1 MPLGIDKFFS
11 RIPHE
16 IKELFNGE
24 PPWRALDLLKGHIRR
39 LIRPNLPNP
48 AEIDDLFQPGI
59 PLATNV
65 VLLPDGYLTEGFE
78 ILCNDD
84 TGGKVEIWIEGEK
97 VPMASLICAGAV
109 FTDGQ
114 AQIGNGVV
122 IESGA
127 MIKGPSII
135 GDGVEIRQGAYVRGD
150 CFVGDG
156 CVIGHVTELKHSI
169 MMDGAKAGHFAY
181 IGDSIL
187 GVDVNL
193 GAGVKLANLAFA
205 QGDVIIRTKEGVI
218 DTGRRK
224 FGAIL
229 GDGVQ
234 AGCNS
239 VTNPGV
245 LLGYGSVVAPLASVP
260 PGIYRPHSV
269 IR

>member
-1 MPLGIDKFFS
+1 
-11 RIPHE
+11 
-16 IKELFNGE
+16 
-24 PPWRALDLLKGHIRR
+24 
-39 LIRPNLPNP
+39 
-48 AEIDDLFQPGI
+48 
-59 PLATNV
+59 
-65 VLLPDGYLTEGFE
+65 
-78 ILCNDD
+78 
-84 TGGKVEIWIEGEK
+84 
-97 VPMASLICAGAV
+97 
-109 FTDGQ
+109 
-114 AQIGNGVV
+114 
-122 IESGA
+122 
-127 MIKGPSII
+127 MIKGPAII
-135 GDGVEIRQGAYVRGD
+135 GDGTEIRQGAYVRGD
-150 CFVGDG
+150 CFVGGG

-169 MMDGAKAGHFAY
+169 LMDGAKAGHFAY

-205 QGDVIIRTKEGVI
+205 KGNVTIRTKDSVI

-245 LLGYGSVVAPLASVP
+245 LVGYGSVVAPLVSVP